1 MVKDNSVSSIVLDVI
16 IHISLFFL
24 LVVTLY
30 PVLHVASVSL
40 SSPSAFERGLVTFY
54 PVEFT
59 LESYK
64 LIWEAG
70 TVPRAYLNTIFYTI
84 LGTTIN
90 LIMTASMA
98 YPLSR
103 ERLPFR
109 SFYNKIV
116 IITMFFSGGLIPEF
130 LLVQNLKMYNTIW
143 ALVLPG
149 AISTWN
155 LIIMRTFF
163 QSIPIE
169 LEESAY
175 LDGANELI
183 IFIRIILPLSKAS
196 IATIGLFYAVSHWN
210 SWFSALIYLKDSNKY
225 PLQLILRDII
235 MQGQMAQELAAQ
247 GDLSLL
253 EKQTTNVESIKYA
266 TLFASILP
274 MMVVYPFIQKYFVK
288 GVMIGSL
295 KG

>member
-130 LLVQNLKMYNTIW
+130 LLVQTLKMYNTIW